1 MAGMVSERLWSSSI
15 SDWQL
20 TVALEPS
27 ALGVATMELR
37 KVWMPPLLEIP
48 FVSTVAEVSG
58 ALSTTLQPV
67 SRFWPAP
74 AKVMPVKLERARR
87 PARSWG
93 TGSPR
98 GCRRS
103 RTPTRCAVLVHACT
117 LGVEVVH
124 VLGPVLDGRVA
135 QVRTLTHEKLDS
147 AGVEVGYVVFGR
159 GATLD
164 EVQVG
169 AVLHDD
175 ERVLKLAGAL
185 AR

>member
-37 KVWMPPLLEIP
+37 NVWMPPLLEMP
-48 FVSTVAEVSG
+48 LVSTVAEVSG

-87 PARSWG
+87 PLS
-93 TGSPR
+93 
-98 GCRRS
+98 
-103 RTPTRCAVLVHACT
+103 T
-117 LGVEVVH
+117 LMG
-124 VLGPVLDGRVA
+124 
-135 QVRTLTHEKLDS
+135 
-147 AGVEVGYVVFGR
+147 
-159 GATLD
+159 
-164 EVQVG
+164 
-169 AVLHDD
+169 
-175 ERVLKLAGAL
+175 
-185 AR
+185 